1 MIMKKENFEAWMK
14 EQKRILKEQGVPRP
28 PICPTCKIPFIND
41 IDSVTKKVSKYLWKT
56 NCKHLKNLRLSIG

>member
-14 EQKRILKEQGVPRP
+14 EQKRILKEQGVPKI
-28 PICPTCKIPFIND
+28 PICPECGTPMIND
-41 IDSVTKKVSKYLWKT
+41 IDSVTKKISQYLWKT